1 MDPLRG
7 PRRSCPSRVI
17 FKIDPRLLRN
27 ETESR
32 ELEISMFVDVSE
44 TLRAATT
51 PAKAVKRNI
60 KNRIFVRVV
69 L

>member
-1 MDPLRG
+1 
-7 PRRSCPSRVI
+7 VI